1 MLCVSSVLCC
11 ASISSISCVYLMR
24 LSNASVL
31 VRPNASISSIS
42 SVLCCASPASVP
54 VCAAHITP
62 LRLHSFTPLNMLNVL
77 TPLSVSS
84 CSYRPPKLFERFDPF
99 QIFQAFD
106 SYNYPDNSIVS
117 IPSKCL
123 PPRALQRVKINF
135 FKRREKPER
144 FEVFNSF
151 EVFGVYG
158 EYGEIKGVRR
168 VRGKHSYNTLK
179 DVLFFLSLRFSPS
192 VFVIF
197 EFLNFLNLYIL

>member
-1 MLCVSSVLCC
+1 MLCVHLCY
-11 ASISSISCVYLMR
+11 AVRLVCVMLCVHLFYLMR

-31 VRPNASISSIS
+31 VRPNASIS

-106 SYNYPDNSIVS
+106 SYNYPDNSSVS

-168 VRGKHSYNTLK
+168 VRGFPLI
-179 DVLFFLSLRFSPS
+179 RM
-192 VFVIF
+192 
-197 EFLNFLNLYIL
+197 LYI